1 MKLNVKDA
9 IGNGRCI
16 VRDEGQKIYERIH
29 PVLKGGEEVT
39 LDFDGISQY
48 ASPFFNHAVGRLF
61 KDIEPEVLEDKL
73 HFENINETGSIIVRW
88 LMPSWNRWTT
98 TRIDD
103 FLCLHTRHLRRCTRR
118 SRLPW
123 HHCLRSMD

>member
-16 VRDEGQKIYERIH
+16 VQAEGQKIYDQIH
-29 PVLKGGEEVT
+29 PKLKDGEDVT

-61 KDIEPEVLEDKL
+61 RDIEPDVLENKL
-73 HFENINETGSIIVRW
+73 HFENINETGNMIIECIKENAARYYGDIDYSKAVDSI
-88 LMPSWNRWTT
+88 LEQ
-98 TRIDD
+98 
-103 FLCLHTRHLRRCTRR
+103 
-118 SRLPW
+118 
-123 HHCLRSMD
+123 MDADED